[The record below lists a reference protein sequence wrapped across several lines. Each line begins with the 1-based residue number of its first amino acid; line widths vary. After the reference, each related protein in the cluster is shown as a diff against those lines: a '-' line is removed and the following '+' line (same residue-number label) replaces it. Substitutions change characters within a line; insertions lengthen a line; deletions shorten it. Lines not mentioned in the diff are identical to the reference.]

1 MSPNPSRSTCASLEE
16 LEQYAAGEPLD
27 PAVAAHIQACDA
39 CRDAAARIAENNALL
54 KRFSGLAV
62 SGRGQPLGNGKRVG
76 IEGYE
81 ILSEIHRGGQG
92 IIYEALQRATK
103 RKVALKTL
111 LHGALATSH
120 QQRRF
125 EREIQLVAALR
136 HPNIVT
142 IYEAGRTDAGQHF
155 FSMELLDGVPLNAH
169 VRDRQ
174 VPLRQRLEL
183 FLKVCEAV
191 HYAHESGVI
200 HRDLKPTNIIVDAA
214 GDPKILDFGLARIA
228 DVDATLTATIAGRG
242 TIMGTL
248 AYASPEQ
255 ARGAVDE
262 VDARSDV
269 YSLGVVLY
277 ELLTDRLPHDL
288 GERPLHEAV
297 RSICEDAPPKPGTID
312 RNLRGDLETIVL
324 KALEKEPAR
333 RYPSANEL
341 GADIRRYLDKQPI
354 LARPP
359 SSSYVLR
366 KKLSKHRVGFAVGA
380 AVAAVGVVGLF
391 VGIWWKQHQL
401 TEARWHVLR
410 AQRELEAGN
419 IRTALGVARADF
431 AKYPELPEACLA
443 CMQARFQAARGVG
456 DERSADEAVWALR
469 DALARDP
476 AQWAYGAL
484 LSEFYSARGDPRAA
498 ELQAQVDQHAPD
510 TAEGWYLRSFATMQI
525 ANAVRCAKQAVQCD
539 AAHRLAW
546 ERLAHLCLQTKDF
559 DGALAAARR
568 LIDLDVEPAEWMT
581 FAGRTLTRLGR
592 YREAVELYTEAAA
605 LAPERCSP
613 YQYRALAHL
622 CLKEYAQAIEDYSK
636 ARSLRGPDSIWPRY
650 QRATPLWIVGRRAE
664 AAADYRQARARRGR
678 VSYADARLFLVLHDR
693 ARLLRA
699 QGKGA
704 EASLVLEEARAT
716 LEAGRRDVAPG
727 SWLEKIFDCLAGDLS
742 PPELVRAADPDKPQ
756 RVCEGAYYAGETCL
770 LRGRS
775 DDEARAWFRRG
786 VETNLVLDP
795 DSDTL
800 GPMNE
805 YHLAR
810 WRLEQLSADSA
821 RTLPPAGD

>member
-1 MSPNPSRSTCASLEE
+1 MSPDPSRSTCASLEE
-16 LEQYAAGEPLD
+16 LEQYVGGEPLD
-27 PAVAAHIQACDA
+27 EAVVAHIQVCDA
-39 CRDAAARIAENNALL
+39 CRSAAARIAENNALL

-62 SGRGQPLGNGKRVG
+62 TGHAPWLGDGHPFR

-92 IIYEALQRATK
+92 IIYEALQHATK

-125 EREIQLVAALR
+125 EREIELVAALR

-155 FSMELLDGVPLNAH
+155 FSMELLDGVPFNAYVH
-169 VRDRQ
+169 DRP
-174 VPLRQRLEL
+174 VPLRERLEL
-183 FLKVCEAV
+183 FLEVCEAV

-214 GDPKILDFGLARIA
+214 GNPKILDFGLARIA
-228 DVDATLTATIAGRG
+228 DVDVTLTATIAGRG

-248 AYASPEQ
+248 GYASPEQ

-269 YSLGVVLY
+269 YSLGVILY

-297 RSICEDAPPKPGTID
+297 QTICEDAPPKPGTID
-312 RNLRGDLETIVL
+312 RNLRGDLETIAL

-333 RYPSANEL
+333 RYPSAAEL
-341 GADIRRYLDKQPI
+341 GADIRRYLDEQPI

-366 KKLSKHRVGFAVGA
+366 KKLSKHRVGFGVGA
-380 AVAAVGVVGLF
+380 AVAVVGLAGLF
-391 VGIWWKQHQL
+391 FGIWSKQHEL
-401 TEARWHVLR
+401 AEARGHVLR

-419 IRTALGVARADF
+419 IRTALGMARADF
-431 AKYPELPEACLA
+431 AKYPDLPEACLA
-443 CMQARFQAARGVG
+443 CMQARFRAARSVG

-476 AQWAYGAL
+476 TQWAYRAL
-484 LSEFYSARGDPRAA
+484 LSEFYSARDDPRAA
-498 ELQAQVDQHAPD
+498 GLQAQVERHAPD
-510 TAEGWYLRSFATMQI
+510 TAEAWYLRSFATLQI
-525 ANAVRCAKQAVQCD
+525 ADALRCAKQAVQRD

-546 ERLAHLCLQTKDF
+546 ERLAHLCLQTD
-559 DGALAAARR
+559 DLGGALEAAER
-568 LIDLDVEPAEWMT
+568 LIALDAEPVEWMT

-592 YREAVELYTEAAA
+592 YREAIDLHTAAAA
-605 LAPERCSP
+605 LAPDRCSP

-622 CLKEYAQAIEDYSK
+622 CVKEYAKAIADYSK
-636 ARSLRGPDSIWPRY
+636 ARSLRGPESIWPRY

-664 AAADYRQARARRGR
+664 AAADYRQARARRGH
-678 VSYADARLFLVLHDR
+678 VSYADARLFLVLQDQ
-693 ARLLRA
+693 ARVLRA
-699 QGKGA
+699 EGRDADAETVLA
-704 EASLVLEEARAT
+704 EARQVLAGARG
-716 LEAGRRDVAPG
+716 EVAPG
-727 SWLEKIFDCLAGDLS
+727 SWLEGILACLAGELS
-742 PPELVRAADPDKPQ
+742 PDELARAADLDQPQ
-756 RVCEGAYYAGETCL
+756 QVCEGYYYAGEAWL
-770 LRGRS
+770 LKGRS
-775 DDEARAWFRRG
+775 DEARRCFQRC
-786 VETNLVLDP
+786 VETNLVFDP
-795 DSDTL
+795 DSQSL

-805 YHLAR
+805 YHLAQ
-810 WRLEQLSADSA
+810 WRLGQPSAAAAGSSA
-821 RTLPPAGD
+821 SEED